1 MIRFKRMPQ
10 NKCVFMRIIFYIY
23 FLFYHLTILETMNYN
38 SKRILDIGYGWCS
51 QVSILVHLCLRKRG
65 ISSKII
71 GFKGHILVHVFTNK
85 RDFLLDPDYGIIL
98 KIHPKKIRKNL
109 KKVIFQYKEK
119 NVKKKKLLQLEKIY
133 KDEFEYVSEKVIE
146 RNIFI
151 EEISYLIKWFLPFS
165 LIMIF

>member
-1 MIRFKRMPQ
+1 M
-10 NKCVFMRIIFYIY
+10 
-23 FLFYHLTILETMNYN
+23 
-38 SKRILDIGYGWCS
+38 
-51 QVSILVHLCLRKRG
+51 
-65 ISSKII
+65 
-71 GFKGHILVHVFTNK
+71 NK